1 MPSFTFIALTLFIF
15 LAIVGGIIG
24 IILEGQHVPAGS
36 GVHNPATHDTVFP
49 IVGWA
54 VLFALYLAVEYIG
67 AQSLT
72 AGFKAQLGTFAV
84 LPFFYG
90 MLATGWLIW
99 RSVRRI
105 HAWMRGR
112 EPVVWHAVPLL
123 SALRF
128 PILLAAAIL
137 SAALE
142 HWFAGLS
149 LSFFLLAGVTVLFA
163 LIRKPAPVAEAVSP
177 HA

>member
-24 IILEGQHVPAGS
+24 IMLEGRRIPPGTGA
-36 GVHNPATHDTVFP
+36 HNPATHDTVFP

-54 VLFALYLAVEYIG
+54 ILFALYLAIEYIG
-67 AQSLT
+67 AQNLT
-72 AGFKAQLGTFAV
+72 AGFKEQLGTLAV

-99 RSVRRI
+99 RSARRI
-105 HAWMRGR
+105 HARISGH
-112 EPVVWHAVPLL
+112 EPVTWRAIPFL

-142 HWFAGLS
+142 YWFSGFS
-149 LSFFLLAGVTVLFA
+149 LSFFLLAGIAVLFA
-163 LIRKPAPVAEAVSP
+163 LIRKS
-177 HA
+177 

>member
-24 IILEGQHVPAGS
+24 IILEGRRIPEGS
-36 GVHNPATHDTVFP
+36 GAHNPATHDTVFP

-54 VLFALYLAVEYIG
+54 ILFALYLAIEYIG
-67 AQSLT
+67 AQNLT
-72 AGFKAQLGTFAV
+72 AGFKTQLGTFAV

-90 MLATGWLIW
+90 MLSTGWLIW
-99 RSVRRI
+99 RSGRRI
-105 HAWMRGR
+105 HARMRDR
-112 EPVVWHAVPLL
+112 EPVAWHAIPLL
-123 SALRF
+123 HALRF

-142 HWFAGLS
+142 YWSSGFS
-149 LSFFLLAGVTVLFA
+149 LSFFLLAGIAVLFA
-163 LIRKPAPVAEAVSP
+163 LIRKS
-177 HA
+177 

>member
-24 IILEGQHVPAGS
+24 IMLEGRRIPPGTGA
-36 GVHNPATHDTVFP
+36 HNPATHDTVFP

-54 VLFALYLAVEYIG
+54 ILFALYLAIEYIG
-67 AQSLT
+67 AQNLT

-90 MLATGWLIW
+90 ILATGWLIW
-99 RSVRRI
+99 RSGRRI
-105 HAWMRGR
+105 HARMSGR
-112 EPVVWHAVPLL
+112 EPVSWHAIPFL

-142 HWFAGLS
+142 YWFSGFS
-149 LSFFLLAGVTVLFA
+149 LSFLLLAGITVLFA
-163 LIRKPAPVAEAVSP
+163 LIRKS
-177 HA
+177 